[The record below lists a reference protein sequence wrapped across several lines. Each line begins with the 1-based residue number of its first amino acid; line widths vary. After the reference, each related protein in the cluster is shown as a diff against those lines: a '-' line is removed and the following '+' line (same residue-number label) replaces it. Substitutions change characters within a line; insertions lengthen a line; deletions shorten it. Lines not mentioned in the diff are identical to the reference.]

1 MNVTFPAPPRGQVVS
16 ADAALGDAES
26 GWRFRI
32 GRASLRQS
40 RVPHDRLIS
49 VRGPGLGKVSLPV
62 FTSEETNGS
71 GLLFLAGGLFGSDG
85 LLFILRCG
93 VGFGLVLAGFLLV
106 GLRGTVAHNFV
117 FCSAG

>member
-1 MNVTFPAPPRGQVVS
+1 MRDP
-16 ADAALGDAES
+16 D
-26 GWRFRI
+26 W
-32 GRASLRQS
+32 
-40 RVPHDRLIS
+40 
-49 VRGPGLGKVSLPV
+49 GKVSLPI

-71 GLLFLAGGLFGSDG
+71 GLLFLPGGLFGSDG

-117 FCSAG
+117 VSSAG